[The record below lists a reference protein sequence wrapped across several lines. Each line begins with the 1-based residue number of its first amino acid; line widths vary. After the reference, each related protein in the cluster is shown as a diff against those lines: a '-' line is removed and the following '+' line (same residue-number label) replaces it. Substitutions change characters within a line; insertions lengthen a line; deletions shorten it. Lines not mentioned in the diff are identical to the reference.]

1 MKNNIANSDPFEFP
15 AELMNELEKIIEKY
29 RYEVEDQLAR
39 SGKYTRPN
47 IVFRIDRV
55 NHIKG
60 VDILTCKV
68 AVLLD
73 GHLCKSYAYMFEP
86 RKSKK
91 NNEK

>member
-15 AELMNELEKIIEKY
+15 IELMNELARVIEKY
-29 RYEVEDQLAR
+29 IYEVEDQLAR
-39 SGKYTRPN
+39 SGKYTRPS

-55 NHIKG
+55 DHIKG
-60 VDILTCKV
+60 VDYLTCEV
-68 AVLLD
+68 VVLLD
-73 GHLCKSYAYMFEP
+73 GHLWTSYVYMFEP